1 MNRTFGTILIDITP
15 GGGGEFDRSFLERN
29 GHDVMLCHG
38 PQDGTT
44 CPLLDGRGCTKV
56 DEAHGIVFALDLDVP
71 HNRAILSRY
80 RRVMAPEVPI
90 RVVVRPGQAEAYASL
105 LAQFEVCEH
114 DLTVADLDGFAAE
127 VEAADRAV

>member
-1 MNRTFGTILIDITP
+1 MPDSNQAIGRLAQA
-15 GGGGEFDRSFLERN
+15 R
-29 GHDVMLCHG
+29 
-38 PQDGTT
+38 DGT
-44 CPLLDGRGCTKV
+44 LGVAVSVRGLTKTYSGV
-56 DEAHGIVFALDLDVP
+56 HALHALDLDVP
-71 HNRAILSRY
+71 QNRAILTRY